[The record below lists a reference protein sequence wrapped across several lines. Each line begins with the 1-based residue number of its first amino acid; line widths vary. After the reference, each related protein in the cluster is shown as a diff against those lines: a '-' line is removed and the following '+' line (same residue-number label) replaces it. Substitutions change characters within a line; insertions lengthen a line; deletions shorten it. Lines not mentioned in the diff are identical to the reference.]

1 MSDYRNTDAE
11 PATHTTTIIEKRGG
25 GGGTVL
31 IAIVLLLA
39 VIVGGWYLYTT
50 GNAKSS
56 KDTAIAGAAD
66 SVSRTADKAGAALDN
81 TH

>member
-1 MSDYRNTDAE
+1 MSDYRNTDGE
-11 PATHTTTIIEKRGG
+11 PATHTTTIIEKRGS
-25 GGGTVL
+25 GGTAL

-39 VIVGGWYLYTT
+39 VLIGGWYLYTT

-66 SVSRTADKAGAALDN
+66 SVSKTADKAGAALDN

>member
-11 PATHTTTIIEKRGG
+11 PATHTTTIIEKR

-66 SVSRTADKAGAALDN
+66 SVSRTADKAGSAIDN
-81 TH
+81 SK

>member
-25 GGGTVL
+25 GGTVL
-31 IAIVLLLA
+31 IAIVLLIA
-39 VIVGGWYLYTT
+39 VLIGGWYLYTT

-56 KDTAIAGAAD
+56 KDSAIAGAAD
-66 SVSRTADKAGAALDN
+66 SVSRTADKAGSAIDN
-81 TH
+81 SK

>member
-25 GGGTVL
+25 GGTAL

-39 VIVGGWYLYTT
+39 VLVGGWYLYTT
-50 GNAKSS
+50 GNAKSQ
-56 KDTAIAGAAD
+56 KDGAIAGAAD
-66 SVSRTADKAGAALDN
+66 SVSRTADKAGAAIDN
-81 TH
+81 SH